1 MDIPV
6 FFHNLRGY
14 DSHLLLQ
21 GTDGSNVKCIPN
33 NKERYMS
40 VTVGKL
46 KFLDSMQFMA
56 DSLDNLVRYNKGNL
70 PITQEF
76 DLETECKVFTPM
88 STWTPGKGLKSH
100 SYHP

>member
-14 DSHLLLQ
+14 GSHLLLQ

-46 KFLDSMQFMA
+46 RFLDSMQFMA
-56 DSLDNLVRYNKGNL
+56 DSLD
-70 PITQEF
+70 I
-76 DLETECKVFTPM
+76 
-88 STWTPGKGLKSH
+88 W
-100 SYHP
+100 